1 MPHKNNVRSESIDE
15 FAGISGLK
23 AHSDIKTNALTNR
36 EDGSI
41 RNDAYGY
48 HNPEIGT
55 KVYIGKKITEV
66 HEIKSKSHYT
76 DTTLKGVSIDTD
88 FKQVLHKENKPEDS
102 FFSHTSIET
111 DEFTIARKS
120 HNQVKVEEETGDI
133 PSENT
138 IPPNFIRKEKQVTQ
152 NLSVDISSDFRIRQ
166 LPSGKEPLQ
175 LGSGII
181 SGLLGSGGM
190 AKVYKIWNEKLEI
203 FRAIKLLSPSH
214 DKESWN
220 RFLTEAK
227 ISAKL
232 NHPNIVE
239 IYSIGEWQGLPY
251 MEMELIEGETLS
263 SILFK
268 YKSLPSF
275 MCSAIAV
282 LVSRALAYA
291 HVQQILIYGKKYT
304 GIIHRDLKPSNIMVG
319 KSGTVKLMDFGVA
332 RPIETGF
339 HTVNTDSIVGT
350 MHYFSPEQINGY
362 PVDPLSDIYSFGAV
376 LYEMICG
383 ANPFPYKR
391 MGDLV
396 QAKLKNSYKR
406 LENIDAHF
414 HPALASAAQV
424 CLRTDKNARFTSSVV
439 LRDHLEK
446 IHKSFNIGAP
456 EEVITNF
463 FKNPQ
468 KMYEEALQR
477 RFFQDQ
483 NNNENFVKM
492 MKEKKPDNNSSETAK
507 LSDQL
512 KDDVESVK
520 PDDIFITNTKRKRK
534 NLLLA
539 VFAIVITVIGVLMMI
554 RHSHFFSYQDL
565 YKHLDDYNYNK
576 SELKTM
582 DSRGTSQ

>member
-23 AHSDIKTNALTNR
+23 APSDSKTKTNALTNR
-36 EDGSI
+36 D

-48 HNPEIGT
+48 HNTETGT
-55 KVYIGKKITEV
+55 KVYLGKKITEV

-88 FKQVLHKENKPEDS
+88 FKQVLHKECKPEDS
-102 FFSHTSIET
+102 FFSNTSIET
-111 DEFTIARKS
+111 DEFTTAGKS
-120 HNQVKVEEETGDI
+120 HNQVKVEEETGDVQ
-133 PSENT
+133 SANST
-138 IPPNFIRKEKQVTQ
+138 SSNYIRKDKQATQ

-190 AKVYKIWNEKLEI
+190 AKVYKIWNEKLEV
-203 FRAIKLLSPSH
+203 FRAVKLLSPSH

-263 SILFK
+263 SILFR

-275 MCSAIAV
+275 LCSAIAV

-304 GIIHRDLKPSNIMVG
+304 GIIHRDLKPSNVMIG

-406 LENIDAHF
+406 LENFDAHF

-446 IHKSFNIGAP
+446 IHKTFNIGSP
-456 EEVITNF
+456 EEVIKNF
-463 FKNPQ
+463 FRNPQ

-477 RFFQDQ
+477 RFFQGQ
-483 NNNENFVKM
+483 NSNEDFVKM
-492 MKEKKPDNNSSETAK
+492 MKEKKHDNNSGETAK

-512 KDDVESVK
+512 TNDIESGK
-520 PDDIFITNTKRKRK
+520 PDDIFITNRNRKRK

>member
-1 MPHKNNVRSESIDE
+1 MPHKNNVHSESIDE
-15 FAGISGLK
+15 FAGISGFK

-102 FFSHTSIET
+102 FFSNTSIET

-133 PSENT
+133 QSANSTPSNY
-138 IPPNFIRKEKQVTQ
+138 IRKEKQATQ

-190 AKVYKIWNEKLEI
+190 AKVYKIWNEKLEV
-203 FRAIKLLSPSH
+203 FRAVKLLSPSH

-263 SILFK
+263 SILFR

-275 MCSAIAV
+275 LCSAIAV

-304 GIIHRDLKPSNIMVG
+304 GIIHRDLKPSNVMIG
-319 KSGTVKLMDFGVA
+319 KSGAVKLMDFGVA

-406 LENIDAHF
+406 LENFDAHF

-446 IHKSFNIGAP
+446 IHKTFNIGSP
-456 EEVITNF
+456 EEVIKNF
-463 FKNPQ
+463 FRNPQ

-477 RFFQDQ
+477 RFFQGQ
-483 NNNENFVKM
+483 NSNEDFVKM
-492 MKEKKPDNNSSETAK
+492 MKEKKHDNNSGETAK

-512 KDDVESVK
+512 INDIESGK
-520 PDDIFITNTKRKRK
+520 PDDIFITNRNRKRK